1 MNKHVLYF
9 SPTGGTEKVAQMI
22 ADEVKGNAVDIT
34 IFNYDMSFGDDDLVF
49 FCVPVYGGRIPAPM
63 YRRMED
69 IRGSKTPAVMVAV
82 YGNRA
87 VDDALM
93 EMSDVATKSGFWTV
107 GGCEMIVPHSL
118 ATNYGADRPDASDR
132 VKLRAFL
139 DKLLAKEHFTTVAM
153 PGSHD
158 YRKFSSLPIYPTS
171 GKNCNGCGTCAQE
184 CPTGAINPAKPQKP
198 DTSKCITCMRCV
210 YMCPFEARKAPAA
223 GMLAVRAALAKKCA
237 GRKEPAFYL

>member
-9 SPTGGTEKVAQMI
+9 SPTGGTESVAQLI
-22 ADEVKGNAVDIT
+22 ANEVKGSAVDIT
-34 IFNYDMSFGDDDLVF
+34 VYNYDMSFAEDDLVF
-49 FCVPVYGGRIPAPM
+49 FCFPVYGGRIPSPM
-63 YRRMED
+63 YRRMQD
-69 IRGSKTPAVMVAV
+69 IHGSRTPAVMVAV

-93 EMSDVATKSGFWTV
+93 EMSDLAVKSGFRTV
-107 GGCEMIVPHSL
+107 GGCEMIAPHSL
-118 ATNYGADRPDASDR
+118 ATNYGAGRPDAAD
-132 VKLRAFL
+132 KAQLGAFL
-139 DKLLAKEHFTTVAM
+139 TKLLSKESFNTVVM
-153 PGSHD
+153 PGSHE
-158 YRKFSSLPIYPTS
+158 YRKFSSLPIYPSS

-184 CPTGAINPAKPQKP
+184 CPTGAIDPSKPQKP

-237 GRKEPAFYL
+237 GRREPKFYL